1 MIDGILVVNKPKDF
15 TSRDVVN
22 KVSKILK
29 TKKIGHTGT
38 LDPIASG
45 VLVLTVGRA
54 TKLSEVLTSEEKMYT
69 ATAILGIQTDTLD
82 TEGVILKED
91 AVIISKDEIIKTL
104 NSYKKTYSQQVP
116 IYSAVK
122 INGKKL
128 YEYARNNEE
137 VELPSRM
144 VTIKE
149 IKLLD
154 IKYENNK
161 TVIKFSCLVSKGTYI
176 RSLIRDIA
184 SSLNTVGIMSDLI
197 RTKQGNFDIN
207 NSYTIEQIENNE
219 FEFIKLEEALSDYY
233 TVNMDS
239 DLEFKVKNGVILND
253 IYNQDYVLF
262 KSNNILALY
271 KKENNK
277 LKPFKMF
284 I

>member
-1 MIDGILVVNKPKDF
+1 MIDGILVVNKPKDY

-54 TKLSEVLTSEEKMYT
+54 TKLSEVLTSEEKKYT

-82 TEGVILKED
+82 TEGVILKEEY
-91 AVIISKDEIIKTL
+91 VKISKEEIIDTL
-104 NSYKKTYSQQVP
+104 NSFKKTYDQQVP

-137 VELPSRM
+137 VDLPSRE

-149 IKLLD
+149 IELLD

-161 TVIKFSCLVSKGTYI
+161 TIIRFSCLVSKGTYI

-184 SSLNTVGIMSDLI
+184 NSLNTVGIMSDLI

-207 NSYTIEQIENNE
+207 DSYTIEQIENNE
-219 FEFIKLEEALSDYY
+219 FEFIKLEDALSEYY
-233 TVNMDS
+233 TVDMDN
-239 DLEFKVKNGVILND
+239 DLEFKVKNGVILKD
-253 IYNQDYVLF
+253 TYHQDYVLF

-271 KKENNK
+271 KKEKDK

-284 I
+284 V

>member
-1 MIDGILVVNKPKDF
+1 MIDGILIVNKPKGY

-45 VLVLTVGRA
+45 VLALTIGKA
-54 TKLSEVLTSEEKMYT
+54 TKISELLTSEEKRYV
-69 ATAILGIQTDTLD
+69 ATAILGIETDSID
-82 TEGVILKED
+82 TEGNILKEEEC
-91 AVIISKDEIIKTL
+91 IISKEDVLRVL
-104 NSYKKTYSQQVP
+104 NSFKKTYNQQVP
-116 IYSAVK
+116 LYSAVK

-128 YEYARNNEE
+128 YEYARSGEE
-137 VELPSRM
+137 VNLPSRM

-149 IKLLD
+149 IELLD

-161 TVIKFSCLVSKGTYI
+161 TIIKFSCLVSKGTYI

-184 SSLNTVGIMSDLI
+184 NSLNAVGIMSDLI
-197 RTKQGNFDIN
+197 RTRQGKFDIN
-207 NSYTIEQIENNE
+207 KSYTLEQIENND
-219 FEFIKLEEALSDYY
+219 FDYIKLEDALSDYY
-233 TVNMDS
+233 TVDMDDS
-239 DLEFKVKNGVILND
+239 LEFKVKNGVVLNN
-253 IYNQDYVLF
+253 IYNKDYVLF
-262 KSNNILALY
+262 KSNNVLALY

-284 I
+284 V

>member
-1 MIDGILVVNKPKDF
+1 MINGILIVNKPKNF
-15 TSRDVVN
+15 TSRDIVN

-45 VLVLTVGRA
+45 VLVLTIGKA
-54 TKLSEVLTSEEKMYT
+54 TKLSELLTSEEKKYT
-69 ATAILGIQTDTLD
+69 ATAILGTETDTLD
-82 TEGVILKED
+82 TEGKILKDED
-91 AVIISKDEIIKTL
+91 TKISKEDVLKVLT
-104 NSYKKTYSQQVP
+104 SYKKTYNQQVP

-128 YEYARNNEE
+128 YDYARNGEE
-137 VELPSRM
+137 VQLPSRM

-149 IKLLD
+149 IELLD

-161 TVIKFSCLVSKGTYI
+161 TIIKFSCLVSKGTYI

-184 SSLNTVGIMSDLI
+184 YSLNTVGIMSDLI
-197 RTKQGNFDIN
+197 RTRQGKFDIKD
-207 NSYTIEQIENNE
+207 SYTLEKIENND
-219 FEFIKLEEALSDYY
+219 FEYIKLEDVLKDYF
-233 TVNMDS
+233 TIDMDS
-239 DLEFKVKNGVILND
+239 DLEFKVKNGVALDD
-253 IYNQDYVLF
+253 IYDKEYVLF
-262 KSNNILALY
+262 KSNNVLALY
-271 KKENNK
+271 KRENNK